1 MAYEDNR
8 ELRELVEKLRE
19 SEQKYRDLFENAN
32 DLIVVLNMEGVI
44 EEVNRAVEEKVGLS
58 REKIVGRRV
67 EEFIHPDFH
76 SMLRKRVSQ
85 ILETKRSPDSF
96 QEYRVIDAKGETFWV
111 EGRGRPILKDGKV
124 VGIQVI
130 MRDVTQ
136 RKRAEEALRESEEK
150 YRSLVENSHTGIYII
165 QDGVY
170 KFVNQK
176 LCEIT
181 GYSKEELIGMDFRRL
196 IAPESSHVIEGSLK
210 RQRGEAG
217 AARFEFKGL
226 RKDGERRDALV
237 YSVPIIYKGKP
248 AVQGNL
254 IDITDI
260 KRAQEKL
267 KMLASIVENVS
278 EAICSMDLEGRI
290 TYWNA
295 HAETLFGYA
304 KEEIIGKHISVL
316 VPEDRKGEVEYCMK
330 LASERGYISGFETE
344 RVKKNGERF
353 PVELTATALRD
364 DKGEIKGFISIMR
377 DITQRKRAEE
387 ELHRRLDQ
395 LQTIYHMADAVS
407 RAGAID
413 EIYEEALN
421 ALQRTLKADRA
432 AILLF
437 DQHGVM
443 RFKAWRG
450 LSEEY
455 RKAVEGH
462 SPWSPK
468 EKKPQPILIPNVAED
483 SSLGKLRSVILREGI
498 HAMGFI
504 PLVYQGK
511 LLGKFMSYYNK
522 PHRFSEEEVQLAQ
535 TIASHIA
542 FVIERKRAEEALRE
556 SEEKYRELFENA
568 NDLIVVFNIDG
579 VIEDVNRAVE
589 ETVGLSRDKIVGR
602 RVADFI
608 HPDFH
613 NELRERVALM
623 LKIKS
628 SPESFQE
635 YRIVDA
641 KGRTI
646 WVEARGRPILKNGEV
661 VGIQAIMRDIT
672 QRKRAEEALR
682 ESEEKYRTLI
692 DSALDSI
699 FLHDLEGNILE
710 VNRAAAER
718 LGYAKEELLNMK
730 IQDIVP
736 EERRSRFPEII
747 KELLEKKSIFFES
760 DHLRRDGTTYPVEV
774 SARLMEFRGKKVV
787 LAISRDVTQRKQM
800 ERQIIISEKLA
811 SLGVLAAGI
820 AHELNNPLNNIYL
833 LAQLIKEDMRSGKAR
848 KEDVEMILQQVQR
861 ASNIIRGLLEFSREG
876 FVNFEEVDI
885 NAAIEE
891 MLGFLGDIIE
901 RHRVRVVK
909 KLEAV
914 PKVAGDKT
922 MLQQVLVNLITNA
935 CHAMPRG
942 GEIRITTRRRN
953 GVVEIQIS
961 DTGVGIK
968 KEHLS
973 RIFDPFFT
981 TKERNGTGL
990 GLAVSHS
997 IIKRHGGE
1005 ISVESEPGKGST
1017 FRIVLPALRG

>member
-1 MAYEDNR
+1 MACEDSQ
-8 ELRELVEKLRE
+8 ELKKLIEKLRE

-32 DLIVVLNMEGVI
+32 DLIVVFNMEGVI
-44 EEVNRAVEEKVGLS
+44 EDVNRAVEETVGLS
-58 REKIVGRRV
+58 RDKIVGRRV
-67 EEFIHPDFH
+67 EEFIHPD
-76 SMLRKRVSQ
+76 SRQKIRERISQ
-85 ILETKRSPDSF
+85 ILETKRSPESYE
-96 QEYRVIDAKGETFWV
+96 EYQIIDAKGGAFWV
-111 EGRGRPILKDGKV
+111 EARGRPIVKDGKV

-130 MRDVTQ
+130 MRDITQ

-181 GYSKEELIGMDFRRL
+181 GYSKEELIGMDFRKL

-226 RKDGERRDALV
+226 RKDGEKRDALV

-260 KRAQEKL
+260 KRTQEKM

-290 TYWNA
+290 AYWNTY
-295 HAETLFGYA
+295 AETLFGYA

-316 VPEDRKGEVEYCMK
+316 VPENRKGEVEYCMK

-344 RVKKNGERF
+344 RVKKSGERF

-377 DITQRKRAEE
+377 DITQRKRTEE
-387 ELHRRLDQ
+387 ELRRRLDQ

-437 DQHGVM
+437 DRHGVL

-462 SPWSPK
+462 MPWSPK
-468 EKKPQPILIPNVAED
+468 EKKPQPILISNVAED

-556 SEEKYRELFENA
+556 SEEKYR
-568 NDLIVVFNIDG
+568 
-579 VIEDVNRAVE
+579 
-589 ETVGLSRDKIVGR
+589 
-602 RVADFI
+602 
-608 HPDFH
+608 
-613 NELRERVALM
+613 
-623 LKIKS
+623 
-628 SPESFQE
+628 
-635 YRIVDA
+635 
-641 KGRTI
+641 
-646 WVEARGRPILKNGEV
+646 
-661 VGIQAIMRDIT
+661 
-672 QRKRAEEALR
+672 
-682 ESEEKYRTLI
+682 TLI

-718 LGYAKEELLNMK
+718 LGYTKEELLNMR

-736 EERRSRFPEII
+736 EEKRGKFPEVIM
-747 KELLEKKSIFFES
+747 KLLEGKSIFFES
-760 DHLRRDGTTYPVEV
+760 EHLRRDGTTYSVEV

-891 MLGFLGDIIE
+891 MLGFLEDIIE

-935 CHAMPRG
+935 CQAMPRG
-942 GEIRITTRRRN
+942 GEILITTRKSDGR
-953 GVVEIQIS
+953 VEIQIS

-1017 FRIVLPALRG
+1017 FRIVLPALKG

>member
-1 MAYEDNR
+1 MACENNQ
-8 ELRELVEKLRE
+8 ELKKLIEKLRE
-19 SEQKYRDLFENAN
+19 SEQRYRDLFENAN
-32 DLIVVLNMEGVI
+32 DLILIFNMEGVI
-44 EEVNRAVEEKVGLS
+44 EEVNRAVEERVGLS
-58 REKIVGRRV
+58 RDRIVGRRI

-76 SMLRKRVSQ
+76 PRLRERISE
-85 ILETKRSPDSF
+85 ILKTKRSPESYE
-96 QEYRVIDAKGETFWV
+96 EYQVIDAKGKTFWV
-111 EGRGRPILKDGKV
+111 EARGRPIIRDGEV
-124 VGIQVI
+124 VGVQVI
-130 MRDVTQ
+130 MRDITQ
-136 RKRAEEALRESEEK
+136 RKRTEEALRESEEK

-181 GYSKEELIGMDFRRL
+181 GYSREELIGMDFRKL
-196 IAPESSHVIEGSLK
+196 IAPESSHIIEDSLK

-217 AARFEFKGL
+217 AACFEFKGL

-237 YSVPIIYKGKP
+237 YSVPIIYKGRP

-267 KMLASIVENVS
+267 KLLASIVENVS

-295 HAETLFGYA
+295 YAETLFGYT

-316 VPEDRKGEVEYCMK
+316 VPEDRKGEIEYCMK

-344 RVKKNGERF
+344 RVKKSGERF

-437 DQHGVM
+437 DRDGVM

-462 SPWSPK
+462 SPWPRE
-468 EKKPQPILIPNVAED
+468 EKKPEPILIPNVAED
-483 SSLGKLRSVILREGI
+483 PSLGELKPVILREGI

-504 PLVYQGK
+504 PLVYQGR

-522 PHRFSEEEVQLAQ
+522 PHNFSEEEVRLAK

-568 NDLIVVFNIDG
+568 NDLIVVFDIDG
-579 VIEDVNRAVE
+579 VIEEVNRAVE
-589 ETVGLSRDKIVGR
+589 ETLGLSRDEIVGK

-623 LKIKS
+623 VRIKR

-641 KGRTI
+641 EGRSR

-661 VGIQAIMRDIT
+661 VGVQAIMRDIT
-672 QRKRAEEALR
+672 QRKRTEEALR

-699 FLHDLEGNILE
+699 FLHDLDGNILE
-710 VNRAAAER
+710 ANMAAAKR
-718 LGYAKEELLNMK
+718 LGYTKEELLNMR
-730 IQDIVP
+730 IQDIIP
-736 EERRSRFPEII
+736 EDRRRKYPEVV

-760 DHLRRDGTTYPVEV
+760 EHLRRDGTTYPVEV
-774 SARLMEFRGKKVV
+774 SARLMEFRGRKVV
-787 LAISRDVTQRKQM
+787 LAISRDVSQRKQM

-833 LAQLIKEDMRSGKAR
+833 LAQLIREDLRSGKV
-848 KEDVEMILQQVQR
+848 KEEDVKMILQQVQR

-876 FVNFEEVDI
+876 FVNFEEVDV
-885 NAAIEE
+885 NSAIEE
-891 MLGFLGDIIE
+891 MLDFLGDIIK
-901 RHRVRVVK
+901 RHRVRIVK

-935 CHAMPRG
+935 CQAMPKG
-942 GEIRITTRRRN
+942 GEIRITTRKSDGR
-953 GVVEIQIS
+953 VEIEIS

-1005 ISVESEPGKGST
+1005 ITVESELGRGST